1 MFCAVSALCALG
13 GVSGRRLGC
22 PWLGIMPGTWQRPGM
37 QQLRLLAAP
46 VPDAAACSGQS
57 APVGVLLRAERR
69 TWRNENENVGT
80 DE

>member
-1 MFCAVSALCALG
+1 MLCTVSALCALG

-22 PWLGIMPGTWQRPGM
+22 PLAWHHAWH
-37 QQLRLLAAP
+37 LRLLAAP
-46 VPDAAACSGQS
+46 VPEAAACSGQS
-57 APVGVLLRAERR
+57 APVDALLGAEHR